1 MPVQLSRLEP
11 GIYRTALSGEI
22 LLNELIESQ
31 SQGAQL
37 AAEQGDEAYV
47 LIIDIARD
55 TSMPFDIRN
64 TGQLVEKNS
73 ALAVLSVGASFHIRF
88 LVSLLGRFFQIGRV
102 EHHNKLE
109 NAVER
114 ARQLLAEQRHPQKNS

>member
-1 MPVQLSRLEP
+1 MPVELSRLEP

-22 LLNELIESQ
+22 MLNELIASQ
-31 SQGAQL
+31 SQGAQM
-37 AAEQGDEAYV
+37 AAEQGDSAYI
-47 LIIDIARD
+47 LIIDIARN
-55 TSMPFDIRN
+55 TAMPFDIRN
-64 TGQLVEKNS
+64 TGQLVEKNE

-109 NAVER
+109 NAVDR
-114 ARQLLAEQRHPQKNS
+114 ARQILAEHQRQPG